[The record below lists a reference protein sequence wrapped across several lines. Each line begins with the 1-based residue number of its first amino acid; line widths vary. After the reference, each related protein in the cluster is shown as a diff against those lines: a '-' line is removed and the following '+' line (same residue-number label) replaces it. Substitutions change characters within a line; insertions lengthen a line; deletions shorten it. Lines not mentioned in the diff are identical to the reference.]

1 MSMKPARGGLGA
13 KDMDSR
19 YRTFIAGALAVL
31 GGLAL
36 PGCNKPTMGYGEAI
50 ETGNVEQVRRN
61 LAWPESKFVRIDA
74 PLDKTGRQPLHR
86 AAELGHL
93 DLVSFLIERGA
104 DVNSRG
110 YWHNNATPLHL
121 AEKAGHDE
129 VANFLRKQGAKAVAP
144 RR

>member
-1 MSMKPARGGLGA
+1 
-13 KDMDSR
+13 MDSR
-19 YRTFIAGALAVL
+19 YRTFVAGALAVL
-31 GGLAL
+31 VGMAL
-36 PGCNKPTMGYGEAI
+36 PGCNKPTMDYSDAI

-74 PLDKTGRQPLHR
+74 PLDKTGRLPLHR
-86 AAELGHL
+86 AAELGHR
-93 DLVSFLIERGA
+93 DLAAFLIEQGA

-121 AEKAGHDE
+121 AEEAGHDD
-129 VANFLRKQGAKAVAP
+129 VARLLQRHGAKAIPP